1 MERRLSDRVT
11 LICVRTV
18 QPYALR
24 VTGHH
29 QKLNLKCLDARS
41 RTSSYY
47 RLMLLPLIPL
57 PARFAAT
64 HTHQRLCRAASIK
77 LQQSITS
84 SVRQHVKDWLASL
97 WILRRV
103 KSLPQVSPKRAY
115 CILHHSQL
123 RWVGAN
129 KNVQNC
135 PSSSYGH
142 SWLMIAFNN
151 RCQEKILN
159 MSLKWIFARLYSLS
173 QNFLICWMLLEHFS

>member
-29 QKLNLKCLDARS
+29 QKLNLKCLNARS

-64 HTHQRLCRAASIK
+64 HTHQRICRAASMSIK

-103 KSLPQVSPKRAY
+103 KSLPQVSPNLLVIQRRNMENSAAHFRLIGIRNIRGLNTAYNMMQPFAFVADGLRRA
-115 CILHHSQL
+115 LNA
-123 RWVGAN
+123 RV
-129 KNVQNC
+129 VQVR
-135 PSSSYGH
+135 H
-142 SWLMIAFNN
+142 L
-151 RCQEKILN
+151 
-159 MSLKWIFARLYSLS
+159 
-173 QNFLICWMLLEHFS
+173 